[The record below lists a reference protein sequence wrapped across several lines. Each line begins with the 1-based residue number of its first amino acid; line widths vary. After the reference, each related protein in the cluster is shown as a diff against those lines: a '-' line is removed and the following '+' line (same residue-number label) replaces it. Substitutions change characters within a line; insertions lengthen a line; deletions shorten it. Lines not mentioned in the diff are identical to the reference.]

1 MPSKEKIKSTK
12 PARAAKPVRIMVFGT
27 FDIVHP
33 GHKHFFQQAR
43 SLAGKYEPF
52 LIVSLAR
59 DKNVIRI
66 KGKTPTS
73 NELKRLARIKSLS
86 EVDKAVLGA
95 IGNHI
100 PHIVKEKPEIIALGY
115 DQSAYVGGLKSALAK
130 EGLKVKLAR
139 MKPHLPNK
147 YKTSIIQKEKLKS

>member
-1 MPSKEKIKSTK
+1 MQSKEKTKS
-12 PARAAKPVRIMVFGT
+12 AKPLRANKTVRIMVFGT

-33 GHKHFFQQAR
+33 GHKHFFAQAR
-43 SLAGKYEPF
+43 KLAGKHKPF

-66 KGKTPTS
+66 KGKVPTS
-73 NELKRLARIKSLS
+73 NELKRLKRIKSLS

-100 PHIVKEKPEIIALGY
+100 PHIVKERPEIIALGY
-115 DQSAYVGGLKSALAK
+115 DQSAYVGGLRAALSK
-130 EGLKVKLAR
+130 EGVKVKIAR

-147 YKTSIIQKEKLKS
+147 YKTSILQKNS

>member
-1 MPSKEKIKSTK
+1 MQSKEKIKSAK
-12 PARAAKPVRIMVFGT
+12 LVRANKTVRIMVFGT

-33 GHKHFFQQAR
+33 GHKHFFAQAR
-43 SLAGKYEPF
+43 KLAGKHEPF

-66 KGKTPTS
+66 KGKVPTS
-73 NELKRLARIKSLS
+73 NELKRLKRIKALS
-86 EVDKAVLGA
+86 EVDRAVLGA

-115 DQSAYVGGLKSALAK
+115 DQSAYVGGLRVALSK
-130 EGLKVKLAR
+130 EGVKVKIAR

-147 YKTSIIQKEKLKS
+147 YKTSLLQKNS

>member
-1 MPSKEKIKSTK
+1 MQSKLKTK
-12 PARAAKPVRIMVFGT
+12 VQKAKPIRIMVFGT
-27 FDIVHP
+27 FDIIHP
-33 GHKHFFQQAR
+33 GHRHFFQQAR
-43 SLAGKYEPF
+43 MLAASGKKATQPF

-59 DKNVIRI
+59 DKNVQRI
-66 KGKTPTS
+66 KGKMPSS
-73 NELKRLARIKSLS
+73 NEKKRLARVKALE

-115 DQSAYVGGLKSALAK
+115 DQAAYVGGLRTALSKA
-130 EGLKVKLAR
+130 GLKVKIVR

-147 YKTSIIQKEKLKS
+147 YKTSILTKRKK